1 MFNNVV
7 LDVAIGLVFIYLLYS
22 LLATAINEFIAMIFA
37 YRHRMLEKGIEQMLD
52 GKNYS
57 YYWWDK
63 VYNFGLY
70 LWNDKR
76 IENIKNLFKS
86 GSIVFFNTDTNQ
98 RSAAETESNYDNRSK
113 LNKKENLFAAKI
125 TNHPLYRRKSE
136 QSILFKKPA
145 YLTASAF
152 SDILFDVLSNR
163 QSKDSAKPI
172 LMDNIKKFVKD
183 EINNNDDLK
192 SILNLYIEQANGDVQ
207 KFKLLLEDWFDD
219 SMNRVSGWY
228 KRQATK
234 ILFLI
239 GIILAFAFNVSTIEI
254 VHKLSVNKDLREATA
269 QVATRYVKSK
279 NTQEVP
285 SEVKEDSVKAKV
297 KDDLVKSKV
306 KDESVKSKVKDD
318 SVNQEFS
325 KEEAERRLKDIKT
338 FYNDTLAKVNN
349 MMGLGWGDF
358 GYKSSIIE
366 KRKNDSIRFQG
377 YINNRKTRMIYFTK
391 VYKGEKNVCYLKV
404 PQDKDEVLREFKTYL
419 DSKYKLNEKATFWE
433 MIVYIFRH
441 FTFID
446 FIGFILTAL
455 AITLGAPFWFDLLNK
470 FVNIRAGGNKPAEDK
485 TASSTTTVSKTVT
498 LNQKQDPKSFA

>member
-7 LDVAIGLVFIYLLYS
+7 LDVTIGLVFIYLLYS

-63 VYNFGLY
+63 VFNWLKWIFGFFILKKSFKQNK
-70 LWNDKR
+70 LAA
-76 IENIKNLFKS
+76 KNLKRNRYLTNNIINNEKTSKEKKS
-86 GSIVFFNTDTNQ
+86 GHYIY
-98 RSAAETESNYDNRSK
+98 RRK
-113 LNKKENLFAAKI
+113 LNGKAELFARNI
-125 TNHPLYRRKSE
+125 INHPLYRRKSE

-163 QSKDSAKPI
+163 QSKTGATPI
-172 LMDNIKKFVKD
+172 LMDTIKKFVNTK
-183 EINNNDDLK
+183 IKNNDDLK
-192 SILNLYIEQANGDVQ
+192 NILNIYIEQANGDVQ

-239 GIILAFAFNVSTIEI
+239 GLVLAFTFNVSTIEI

-269 QVATRYVKSK
+269 QVATRYVQSK
-279 NTQEVP
+279 NTQEV
-285 SEVKEDSVKAKV
+285 KLKAKN
-297 KDDLVKSKV
+297 
-306 KDESVKSKVKDD
+306 D
-318 SVNQEFS
+318 SVNQYFT
-325 KEEAERRLKDIKT
+325 KKEAEQRLKDIKT

-358 GYKSSIIE
+358 GYKKKYTPMLLV
-366 KRKNDSIRFQG
+366 KRANDSSYLQGMISKLTIDKKVRLIRFYKENKIIDSLRIHPDQ
-377 YINNRKTRMIYFTK
+377 KLTK
-391 VYKGEKNVCYLKV
+391 KY
-404 PQDKDEVLREFKTYL
+404 FKTYL
-419 DSKYKLNEKATFWE
+419 DAKYKLNGKATFWE
-433 MIVYIFRH
+433 MI
-441 FTFID
+441 TFI
-446 FIGFILTAL
+446 FSFANIIGFILTAL

-485 TASSTTTVSKTVT
+485 TASSTTTVSKTVL
-498 LNQKQDPKSFA
+498 LNQKPDPKSFA

>member
-63 VYNFGLY
+63 VYNFILY
-70 LWNDKR
+70 LFSGKPTGKTAKQNGK
-76 IENIKNLFKS
+76 IIKLFKKEP
-86 GSIVFFNTDTNQ
+86 IVFFNTDANQ
-98 RSAAETESNYDNRSK
+98 IDISKTYNYYDKRSK
-113 LNKKENLFAAKI
+113 LSDKENLYAAKI
-125 TNHPLYRRKSE
+125 INHPLYRRKSE
-136 QSILFKKPA
+136 QSLLYNKPA

-163 QSKDSAKPI
+163 QSKLDAAPI
-172 LMDNIKKFVKD
+172 LMDTIKKFVKD
-183 EINNNDDLK
+183 KINNNDDLK
-192 SILNLYIEQANGDVQ
+192 SILNIYIEQANGDVQ

-269 QVATRYVKSK
+269 QVATRYVQSK
-279 NTQEVP
+279 NSQE
-285 SEVKEDSVKAKV
+285 
-297 KDDLVKSKV
+297 VKSKV

-325 KEEAERRLKDIKT
+325 KEEAEQRLKDIKT
-338 FYNDTLAKVNN
+338 FYNDTLAKVNT

-404 PQDKDEVLREFKTYL
+404 PQDKDEVLKEFKTYL
-419 DSKYKLNEKATFWE
+419 DSKYKLNGKATFWE

-441 FTFID
+441 LTFID